1 MRIRPT
7 FVTIVLAG
15 FVTTCS
21 SPAGGADREE
31 SVPAIH
37 AAAGNVRFDLYQG
50 FCIVVH
56 GSAGPLKKLNLFL
69 DTGTIRSTF
78 DSRIASKLNLRD
90 TTTAGI
96 VFMSGRAKAEDAVL
110 PSLQF
115 GPVERSNLEI
125 VIADISSLS
134 RTLQVRIDAIVGL
147 DVLGQMPFVI
157 DYSARVIR
165 FGPVPS
171 LGVSV
176 PVRVYGGLAVIDAE
190 IDHRPVQ
197 LLFDTG
203 ASSLVVFKKENRPGS
218 DADSAGHGKERIGE
232 FESKQVWLRSL
243 RVGLE
248 EFRQEPALLAQ
259 NPKPAQIHFD
269 GLMSPAALGMS
280 RVSVDLDAG
289 VLAFSR

>member
-1 MRIRPT
+1 M
-7 FVTIVLAG
+7 
-15 FVTTCS
+15 
-21 SPAGGADREE
+21 
-31 SVPAIH
+31 
-37 AAAGNVRFDLYQG
+37 
-50 FCIVVH
+50 H
-56 GSAGPLKKLNLFL
+56 GSAGPLKNLNFFL

-90 TTTAGI
+90 ATTAGI

-125 VIADISSLS
+125 VIADLSSLS

-147 DVLGQMPFVI
+147 DVLGQRPFVI

-171 LGVSV
+171 LAVSV

-190 IDHRPVQ
+190 IDHRPVH

-203 ASSLVVFKKENRPGS
+203 ASSLVVFKKDNHPGS
-218 DADSAGHGKERIGE
+218 DADSA
-232 FESKQVWLRSL
+232 
-243 RVGLE
+243 
-248 EFRQEPALLAQ
+248 
-259 NPKPAQIHFD
+259 
-269 GLMSPAALGMS
+269 AAAGRRGAEIS
-280 RVSVDLDAG
+280 RANRYGCVASG
-289 VLAFSR
+289 